1 MAQNSQHWSAAWHPY
16 ALLHHSPVLLWWLQT
31 WKAASQPPPGKTTV
45 DAAEQSP
52 LSIWQS
58 VAVYQ
63 IKKTTCSCGVCLCWD
78 LGALRLQQC
87 AGWVLTTLLICLWT
101 RFLKLPQHINIKL
114 KQFVQSFITQKCQI
128 SLVLNVKICCF
139 SLIYNHCTFNNRW
152 LNKTDSEVRFESV

>member
-1 MAQNSQHWSAAWHPY
+1 MPCFTTALSFYDGYRHEKLPANLLQVRQQLMLQSRAHWAY
-16 ALLHHSPVLLWWLQT
+16 GRV
-31 WKAASQPPPGKTTV
+31 
-45 DAAEQSP
+45 
-52 LSIWQS
+52 WQYIRLKRLR
-58 VAVYQ
+58 VAV
-63 IKKTTCSCGVCLCWD
+63 VCVCVGIW
-78 LGALRLQQC
+78 GALRLQQC